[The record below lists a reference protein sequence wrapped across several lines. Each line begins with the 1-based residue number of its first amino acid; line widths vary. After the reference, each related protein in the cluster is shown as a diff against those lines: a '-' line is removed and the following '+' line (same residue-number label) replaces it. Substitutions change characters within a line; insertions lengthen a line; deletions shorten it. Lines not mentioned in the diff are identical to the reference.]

1 MTRQRTG
8 SFFLTYLRHE
18 LRRRSRQALLSA
30 AGLAVGVGIVL
41 TVTAAAAGVSSAQAT
56 VLHSLYGIGTD
67 VTVTVAPPASS
78 SGGGGL
84 FSAGKTA
91 QTHNTLRVVP
101 GLGTLNAA
109 SAQAIARLRGVA
121 AAAAGLTLTDTVW
134 HIPAVSPVG
143 TGLGGHGTRPGS
155 HAGNGTGLGTGLGTV
170 TSFNVDGVDVRHLGL
185 GPFSS
190 GRVSKGRTFTSS
202 DSGSDVAVVD
212 SGYATAHRLSVGS
225 AINIAGHSF
234 RVIGI
239 IDQAR
244 GAGAADVYIP
254 LGRAQA
260 LGSFQGTNALTDK
273 VSTIYVAAANASDV
287 AAVQQEISKLLPG
300 ATVTS
305 SASLAH
311 QVNGSL
317 ASAASLATD
326 LGRWLAIAVLITAFA
341 VAVLLVSAAVT
352 RRVHDLGTLKALGW
366 KSRRIIAQLMAEA
379 AVVGVLGALIGVG
392 IGFGGAALIDA
403 VSPRLSATVAQNPG
417 SSPAQGV
424 TISGSS
430 THITALPG
438 SAHTIAVTM
447 HAPVHFTTVAIG
459 VLLALAGA
467 LIAGSYGAWR
477 ATRLSPAAALANVT

>member
-8 SFFLTYLRHE
+8 SFLLIYLRHE
-18 LRRRSRQALLSA
+18 LRRRSRQTLLSA

-78 SGGGGL
+78 PGGGGL

-91 QTHNTLRVVP
+91 QTHDTLRVVP
-101 GLGTLNAA
+101 GLGTLDAA

-134 HIPAVSPVG
+134 HIPAVSPAG

-155 HAGNGTGLGTGLGTV
+155 DAGNGTGLGTV

-225 AINIAGHSF
+225 AINTAGHSF
-234 RVIGI
+234 RVIGV

-244 GAGAADVYIP
+244 GAGSADVYIP

-260 LGSFQGTNALTDK
+260 LGSFQGTSALTHK

-287 AAVQQEISKLLPG
+287 AAVQHEISKLLPG

-326 LGRWLAIAVLITAFA
+326 LGRWLAIAVLVTAFA

-352 RRVHDLGTLKALGW
+352 RRVRDLGTLKALGW
-366 KSRRIIAQLMAEA
+366 KSRRVITQLMAEA
-379 AVVGVLGALIGVG
+379 AVTGVLGALIGVG

-424 TISGSS
+424 TISGGS

-438 SAHTIAVTM
+438 SAHTVAVTV
-447 HAPVHFTTVAIG
+447 HAPVHLTMVAIG

>member
-8 SFFLTYLRHE
+8 SFLLTYLRHE

-91 QTHNTLRVVP
+91 QTHNTLRVVA

-109 SAQAIARLRGVA
+109 SAQAIARLHGVA

-134 HIPAVSPVG
+134 HIPALSPV
-143 TGLGGHGTRPGS
+143 GTRPGS
-155 HAGNGTGLGTGLGTV
+155 HAGNGTGLGTV

-190 GRVSKGRTFTSS
+190 GGVSKGRTFTSS

-225 AINIAGHSF
+225 AINVAGHSF

-239 IDQAR
+239 IDQAQ

-287 AAVQQEISKLLPG
+287 AAVQEEISRLLPG

-352 RRVHDLGTLKALGW
+352 RRVNDLGTLKALGW

-379 AVVGVLGALIGVG
+379 AVVGLLGALIGVG

-424 TISGSS
+424 TISGGS

>member
-1 MTRQRTG
+1 VTRRRTG
-8 SFFLTYLRHE
+8 SFFLIYLRHE

-30 AGLAVGVGIVL
+30 AGLAVGVGTVL
-41 TVTAAAAGVSSAQAT
+41 TVTAAAAGVSTAQAT

-67 VTVTVAPPASS
+67 VTVTEAPPASS
-78 SGGGGL
+78 SGGGL
-84 FSAGKTA
+84 FSPGKTA

-121 AAAAGLTLTDTVW
+121 AVAAGLTLTDTVW
-134 HIPAVSPVG
+134 HIPAASQIGRG
-143 TGLGGHGTRPGS
+143 TNP
-155 HAGNGTGLGTGLGTV
+155 TV

-190 GRVSKGRTFTSS
+190 GAVSKGRTFTPS
-202 DSGSDVAVVD
+202 DSGSDAAVVD
-212 SGYATAHRLSVGS
+212 SGYAAAHRLSVGS
-225 AINIAGHSF
+225 AIDIAGHSF

-260 LGSFQGTNALTDK
+260 LGQFQGTGALTHK
-273 VSTIYVAAANASDV
+273 VSTIYVAAANASAV
-287 AAVQQEISKLLPG
+287 AAVQHEISVLLPD

-341 VAVLLVSAAVT
+341 AAVLLVSAAVT
-352 RRVHDLGTLKALGW
+352 RRVRDLGTLRALGW
-366 KSRRIIAQLMAEA
+366 KSRRIITQLMAEA
-379 AVVGVLGALIGVG
+379 AVVGLVGALAGVG
-392 IGFGGAALIDA
+392 IGFGAAGLIDA
-403 VSPRLSATVAQNPG
+403 VAPRLSATVAQNPG
-417 SSPAQGV
+417 SSPPQGV
-424 TISGSS
+424 SISGGT
-430 THITALPG
+430 THAATLPG
-438 SAHTIAVTM
+438 SVHTVAVSM
-447 HAPVHFTTVAIG
+447 HAPVHLATVAIG

-477 ATRLSPAAALANVT
+477 ATRLSPAAALADVT